1 MPPRMTN
8 PSLVVPGAL
17 PPLLEVTKAI
27 AKVGLPQQTLDLVR
41 VRVSQVNGRDMDKT
55 EETDARLLT
64 ELTAWRDTPSF
75 TDAERAALA
84 LAEAVTR
91 ISDQADPVPDE
102 VWEEAAGHYTEPEL
116 GALILQIGLVNLW
129 NRLNVA
135 TKEVPGKV
143 RT

>member
-1 MPPRMTN
+1 MTN

-17 PPLLEVTKAI
+17 QPLLEVTKAI
-27 AKVGLPQQTLDLVR
+27 AKVGLPQRTLDLVR

-55 EETDARLLT
+55 EETDERLLM
-64 ELTAWRDTPSF
+64 ELAVWRDAPSF

-91 ISDQADPVPDE
+91 ISGQADPVPDE

-143 RT
+143 RN